1 MEKQNINVVCYL
13 KTDPQNSYFRIG
25 NDGVLTVKLDTMKI
39 ASTKS
44 IASSPYRL
52 IPSNS
57 SEFEKARNLVLDH
70 LKTL

>member
-1 MEKQNINVVCYL
+1 MEKQNIGIVCYL
-13 KTDPQNSYFRIG
+13 KTDPQNSYFRIS
-25 NDGVLTVKLDTMKI
+25 NDGVLTIKLDTMKI

-44 IASSPYRL
+44 ITSSPYRL